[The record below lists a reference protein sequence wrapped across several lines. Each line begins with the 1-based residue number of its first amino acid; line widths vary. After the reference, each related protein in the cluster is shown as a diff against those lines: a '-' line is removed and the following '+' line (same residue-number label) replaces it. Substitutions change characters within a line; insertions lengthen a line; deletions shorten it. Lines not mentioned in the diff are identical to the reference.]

1 MSAELFGLAIPGLF
15 LIEDFV
21 DERAQRSLITEIEKT
36 SLAPFRFQRWTG
48 RRETASFG
56 LHYDFAA
63 SALNEAE
70 AFPPWLDE
78 LARRVEAAYAL
89 PCRSIVHALLTRYP
103 VGAAIG
109 WHRDRAIFDDVF
121 GISLGTEAVLRL
133 RMRKPAGFSRYS
145 LHLRPGSRYR
155 LSDEARQQW
164 EHSIA
169 PLTQLRWSITLRTL
183 V

>member
-1 MSAELFGLAIPGLF
+1 MKVDLFGPAIPGLF

-21 DERAQRSLITEIEKT
+21 DECAQRRLITGIEEA
-36 SLAPFRFQRWTG
+36 SLAPFRFQQWTG
-48 RRETASFG
+48 RRETASYG
-56 LHYDFAA
+56 LHYDFTA
-63 SALNEAE
+63 SALSEAK
-70 AFPPWLDE
+70 AFPPWLDG
-78 LARRVEAAYAL
+78 LARQVEAAFEL

-121 GISLGTEAVLRL
+121 GISLGTEAVFRL
-133 RMRKPAGFSRYS
+133 RMRKPGGFSRYS
-145 LHLRPGSRYR
+145 LHLRPGSLYR
-155 LSDEARQQW
+155 LSGEARQHW

-183 V
+183 A